1 MKKSLA
7 LILAFVLLVSVIG
20 TVLAEC
26 NHSWFTVSTNSNTTN
41 CHSVFVTQNC
51 PYCVIPH
58 NHIRYQKITTTRIS
72 LCTLCHEV
80 KTTTTTT
87 YKERCTIR

>member
-1 MKKSLA
+1 MKKPLA
-7 LILAFVLLVSVIG
+7 FILAVVLLVSVIG
-20 TVLAEC
+20 TVIADC
-26 NHSWFTVSTNSNTTN
+26 KHSWFTVSTNSNITN
-41 CHSVFVTQNC
+41 CNIVFETYNC

-58 NHIRYQKITTTRIS
+58 KHIRYQKVTTTRTT

-80 KTTTTTT
+80 KTTTPTT